1 MSILFL
7 KIFLST
13 FFLTV
18 IFEKL
23 GHTPHLLDH
32 PIKRSAHSYPI
43 PSGGGAVVVIVFL
56 VVATSLFLNDRIP
69 VNEYHAL
76 MGGSLIAVL
85 GFADDVSSL
94 SLWVRLPTQFV
105 AAFWVVYSLGGV
117 PSIDFSFFQ
126 LSNSEILILLGVLAL
141 IWLLNLYNFMDGADG
156 LAGTELIFVTSM
168 SLVFAIIAGDN
179 LVALISAILISSISG
194 FPSVVI
200 LLISGLF
207 IGRSGLGL
215 VEPLDLGQ
223 GLETIVGLLVCL
235 VLFEGGLN
243 LKLPEGNIRNT
254 VLRISLIRLFISLS
268 AGIFIAHWLAGL
280 SWPVAGVYSAIVLA
294 TGPTVVSPLV
304 DQIKL
309 VSPLSEVLKAEGLV
323 LEPIGAVLALLLLE
337 LILGDLHGIKE
348 VFIALMQ
355 RLGGGVLIGI
365 SSGWLLSEILKKI
378 KNETSFGIELQVT
391 LGFIFLVY
399 GICEYI
405 LPESGLPASVAAG
418 FIVGKREII
427 DKERLDNLIGE
438 LAQLAIT
445 VLFPLLA
452 SDVSWGELS
461 PLGWGGI
468 ICVLM
473 LMIIV
478 RPISISLATMGGELD
493 VKQRVFLSWLAPR
506 GIVTAA
512 VASLFSI
519 RLEQAGVL
527 GAGRLQGLVFL
538 TILMTVGI
546 QGLTARP
553 LANFLNL
560 IDKEI

>member
-1 MSILFL
+1 M
-7 KIFLST
+7 T
-13 FFLTV
+13 P
-18 IFEKL
+18 ERL
-23 GHTPHLLDH
+23 GLLWG
-32 PIKRSAHSYPI
+32 I
-43 PSGGGAVVVIVFL
+43 
-56 VVATSLFLNDRIP
+56 T
-69 VNEYHAL
+69 
-76 MGGSLIAVL
+76 
-85 GFADDVSSL
+85 
-94 SLWVRLPTQFV
+94 
-105 AAFWVVYSLGGV
+105 
-117 PSIDFSFFQ
+117 
-126 LSNSEILILLGVLAL
+126 
-141 IWLLNLYNFMDGADG
+141 
-156 LAGTELIFVTSM
+156 
-168 SLVFAIIAGDN
+168 VFAGAC
-179 LVALISAILISSISG
+179 ARLISSISG

-378 KNETSFGIELQVT
+378 KNEASFGIELQVT

>member
-1 MSILFL
+1 M
-7 KIFLST
+7 T
-13 FFLTV
+13 P
-18 IFEKL
+18 ERL
-23 GHTPHLLDH
+23 GLLWG
-32 PIKRSAHSYPI
+32 I
-43 PSGGGAVVVIVFL
+43 
-56 VVATSLFLNDRIP
+56 T
-69 VNEYHAL
+69 
-76 MGGSLIAVL
+76 
-85 GFADDVSSL
+85 
-94 SLWVRLPTQFV
+94 
-105 AAFWVVYSLGGV
+105 
-117 PSIDFSFFQ
+117 
-126 LSNSEILILLGVLAL
+126 
-141 IWLLNLYNFMDGADG
+141 
-156 LAGTELIFVTSM
+156 
-168 SLVFAIIAGDN
+168 VFAGACAR
-179 LVALISAILISSISG
+179 LFSSFTG

-200 LLISGLF
+200 LLLSGLF

-223 GLETIVGLLVCL
+223 GLETIVGLLVSL

-254 VLRISLIRLFISLS
+254 VLKISLVRLFISLS

-280 SWPVAGVYSAIVLA
+280 SWQVAGIYSAIVLA

-304 DQIKL
+304 EQIKL
-309 VSPLSEVLKAEGLV
+309 ASPLSEVLKAEGLL

-337 LILGDLHGIKE
+337 LTLGDLRGIND

-355 RLGGGVLIGI
+355 RLGGGVLIGL
-365 SSGWLLSEILKKI
+365 SAGWLLSEILKKI
-378 KNETSFGIELQVT
+378 KNEASFGIELQVT

-399 GICEYI
+399 GICEYF

-418 FIVGKREII
+418 FIVGKREVI

-452 SDVSWGELS
+452 ADVSWGELS

-468 ICVLM
+468 VCVFM
-473 LMIIV
+473 LMVIV
-478 RPISISLATMGGELD
+478 RPISIWIATIGRDLNLKEKIFLA
-493 VKQRVFLSWLAPR
+493 WLAPR

-519 RLEQAGVL
+519 RLEQAGIL

-546 QGLTARP
+546 QGLSAKP
-553 LANFLNL
+553 LANRLELGQKNNLN
-560 IDKEI
+560 

>member
-1 MSILFL
+1 M
-7 KIFLST
+7 T
-13 FFLTV
+13 P
-18 IFEKL
+18 ERL
-23 GHTPHLLDH
+23 GLLWG
-32 PIKRSAHSYPI
+32 I
-43 PSGGGAVVVIVFL
+43 
-56 VVATSLFLNDRIP
+56 T
-69 VNEYHAL
+69 
-76 MGGSLIAVL
+76 
-85 GFADDVSSL
+85 
-94 SLWVRLPTQFV
+94 
-105 AAFWVVYSLGGV
+105 
-117 PSIDFSFFQ
+117 
-126 LSNSEILILLGVLAL
+126 
-141 IWLLNLYNFMDGADG
+141 
-156 LAGTELIFVTSM
+156 
-168 SLVFAIIAGDN
+168 VFAGACAR
-179 LVALISAILISSISG
+179 LFSSFTG

-200 LLISGLF
+200 LLLSGLF

-254 VLRISLIRLFISLS
+254 VLKISLVRLFISLS

-280 SWPVAGVYSAIVLA
+280 SWQVAGIYSAIVLA

-304 DQIKL
+304 EQIKL
-309 VSPLSEVLKAEGLV
+309 ASPLSEVLKAEGLL

-337 LILGDLHGIKE
+337 LTLGDLRGIND

-355 RLGGGVLIGI
+355 RLGGGVLIGL
-365 SSGWLLSEILKKI
+365 SAGWLLSEILKKI
-378 KNETSFGIELQVT
+378 KNEASFGIELQVT

-399 GICEYI
+399 GICEYF

-418 FIVGKREII
+418 FIVGKREVI

-452 SDVSWGELS
+452 ADVSWGELS
-461 PLGWGGI
+461 PLGWGGVL
-468 ICVLM
+468 CVFM
-473 LMIIV
+473 LMVIV
-478 RPISISLATMGGELD
+478 RPISIWIATMGRELNL
-493 VKQRVFLSWLAPR
+493 KEKVFLAWLAPR

-519 RLEQAGVL
+519 RLEQAGIL

-546 QGLTARP
+546 QGLSAKP
-553 LANFLNL
+553 LVNRLKLGQKNNF
-560 IDKEI
+560 D

>member
-1 MSILFL
+1 M
-7 KIFLST
+7 T
-13 FFLTV
+13 P
-18 IFEKL
+18 ERL
-23 GHTPHLLDH
+23 GLLWG
-32 PIKRSAHSYPI
+32 I
-43 PSGGGAVVVIVFL
+43 
-56 VVATSLFLNDRIP
+56 T
-69 VNEYHAL
+69 
-76 MGGSLIAVL
+76 
-85 GFADDVSSL
+85 
-94 SLWVRLPTQFV
+94 
-105 AAFWVVYSLGGV
+105 
-117 PSIDFSFFQ
+117 
-126 LSNSEILILLGVLAL
+126 
-141 IWLLNLYNFMDGADG
+141 
-156 LAGTELIFVTSM
+156 
-168 SLVFAIIAGDN
+168 VFAGACAR
-179 LVALISAILISSISG
+179 LFSSFTG

-200 LLISGLF
+200 LLLSGLF

-254 VLRISLIRLFISLS
+254 VLKISLVRLFISLS

-280 SWPVAGVYSAIVLA
+280 SWQVGGIYSAIVLA

-304 DQIKL
+304 EQIKL
-309 VSPLSEVLKAEGLV
+309 ASPLSEVLKAEGLL

-337 LILGDLHGIKE
+337 LTLGDLRGIND
-348 VFIALMQ
+348 VFVALMQ
-355 RLGGGVLIGI
+355 RLGGGVLIGL
-365 SSGWLLSEILKKI
+365 SAGWLLSEILKKI
-378 KNETSFGIELQVT
+378 KNEASFGIELQVT

-399 GICEYI
+399 GICEYF

-418 FIVGKREII
+418 FIVGKREVI

-452 SDVSWGELS
+452 ADVSWGELS
-461 PLGWGGI
+461 PLGWGGVV
-468 ICVLM
+468 CVFM
-473 LMIIV
+473 LMVIV
-478 RPISISLATMGGELD
+478 RPISIGIATMGRELNL
-493 VKQRVFLSWLAPR
+493 KEKIFLAWLAPR

-519 RLEQAGVL
+519 RLEQAGIL

-546 QGLTARP
+546 QGLSAKP
-553 LANFLNL
+553 LANKLGLDQKNNL
-560 IDKEI
+560 D

>member
-1 MSILFL
+1 M
-7 KIFLST
+7 T
-13 FFLTV
+13 P
-18 IFEKL
+18 ERL
-23 GHTPHLLDH
+23 GLLWG
-32 PIKRSAHSYPI
+32 I
-43 PSGGGAVVVIVFL
+43 
-56 VVATSLFLNDRIP
+56 T
-69 VNEYHAL
+69 
-76 MGGSLIAVL
+76 
-85 GFADDVSSL
+85 
-94 SLWVRLPTQFV
+94 
-105 AAFWVVYSLGGV
+105 
-117 PSIDFSFFQ
+117 
-126 LSNSEILILLGVLAL
+126 
-141 IWLLNLYNFMDGADG
+141 
-156 LAGTELIFVTSM
+156 
-168 SLVFAIIAGDN
+168 VFAGAC
-179 LVALISAILISSISG
+179 ARLISSVSG

-560 IDKEI
+560 INKEI

>member
-1 MSILFL
+1 MTPERLGLLWGITVFAGACARLF
-7 KIFLST
+7 
-13 FFLTV
+13 
-18 IFEKL
+18 
-23 GHTPHLLDH
+23 
-32 PIKRSAHSYPI
+32 
-43 PSGGGAVVVIVFL
+43 
-56 VVATSLFLNDRIP
+56 
-69 VNEYHAL
+69 
-76 MGGSLIAVL
+76 
-85 GFADDVSSL
+85 SSL
-94 SLWVRLPTQFV
+94 T
-105 AAFWVVYSLGGV
+105 
-117 PSIDFSFFQ
+117 
-126 LSNSEILILLGVLAL
+126 
-141 IWLLNLYNFMDGADG
+141 
-156 LAGTELIFVTSM
+156 
-168 SLVFAIIAGDN
+168 
-179 LVALISAILISSISG
+179 G

-200 LLISGLF
+200 LLLSGLL
-207 IGRSGLGL
+207 IGRSGFGL

-254 VLRISLIRLFISLS
+254 VLKISLVSLFISLS

-280 SWPVAGVYSAIVLA
+280 SWQVAGIYSAIVLA

-304 DQIKL
+304 EQIKL
-309 VSPLSEVLKAEGLV
+309 ASPVSEVLKAEGLL

-337 LILGDLHGIKE
+337 LTLGDLHGIND

-355 RLGGGVLIGI
+355 RLGGGVLIGL
-365 SSGWLLSEILKKI
+365 STGWLLSEILKKI
-378 KNETSFGIELQVT
+378 KNEASFGIELQVT

-399 GICEYI
+399 GICEYF
-405 LPESGLPASVAAG
+405 LPESGLPASVSAG

-452 SDVSWGELS
+452 ADVSWSELS

-468 ICVLM
+468 ICVFM
-473 LMIIV
+473 LMVIV
-478 RPISISLATMGGELD
+478 RPISISIATLGKELNLKEKIFLA
-493 VKQRVFLSWLAPR
+493 WLAPR

-519 RLEQAGVL
+519 RLEQAGIL

-538 TILMTVGI
+538 TILMTVGL
-546 QGLTARP
+546 QGLSAKP
-553 LANFLNL
+553 LASRLKLEQN
-560 IDKEI
+560 K

>member
-1 MSILFL
+1 M
-7 KIFLST
+7 T
-13 FFLTV
+13 P
-18 IFEKL
+18 ERL
-23 GHTPHLLDH
+23 GLLWG
-32 PIKRSAHSYPI
+32 I
-43 PSGGGAVVVIVFL
+43 
-56 VVATSLFLNDRIP
+56 T
-69 VNEYHAL
+69 
-76 MGGSLIAVL
+76 
-85 GFADDVSSL
+85 
-94 SLWVRLPTQFV
+94 
-105 AAFWVVYSLGGV
+105 
-117 PSIDFSFFQ
+117 
-126 LSNSEILILLGVLAL
+126 
-141 IWLLNLYNFMDGADG
+141 
-156 LAGTELIFVTSM
+156 
-168 SLVFAIIAGDN
+168 VFAGACAR
-179 LVALISAILISSISG
+179 LFSSFTG

-200 LLISGLF
+200 LLLSGLF

-254 VLRISLIRLFISLS
+254 VLKISLVRLFISLS

-280 SWPVAGVYSAIVLA
+280 SWQVAGIYSAIVLA

-304 DQIKL
+304 EQIKL
-309 VSPLSEVLKAEGLV
+309 ASPLSEVLKAEGLL

-337 LILGDLHGIKE
+337 LTLGDLRGIND

-355 RLGGGVLIGI
+355 RLGGGVLIGL
-365 SSGWLLSEILKKI
+365 SAGWLLSEILKKI
-378 KNETSFGIELQVT
+378 KNEASFGIELQVT

-399 GICEYI
+399 GICEYF

-418 FIVGKREII
+418 FIVGKREVI
-427 DKERLDNLIGE
+427 DKERLDNLICE

-452 SDVSWGELS
+452 ADVSWGELS
-461 PLGWGGI
+461 PLGWGGVV
-468 ICVLM
+468 CVFM
-473 LMIIV
+473 LMVIV
-478 RPISISLATMGGELD
+478 RPISIWIATIGRELNLKEKIFLA
-493 VKQRVFLSWLAPR
+493 WLAPR

-519 RLEQAGVL
+519 RLEQAGIL

-546 QGLTARP
+546 QGLSAKP
-553 LANFLNL
+553 LVNKLELGQKNNF
-560 IDKEI
+560 D

>member
-1 MSILFL
+1 M
-7 KIFLST
+7 T
-13 FFLTV
+13 P
-18 IFEKL
+18 ERL
-23 GHTPHLLDH
+23 GLLWG
-32 PIKRSAHSYPI
+32 I
-43 PSGGGAVVVIVFL
+43 
-56 VVATSLFLNDRIP
+56 T
-69 VNEYHAL
+69 
-76 MGGSLIAVL
+76 
-85 GFADDVSSL
+85 
-94 SLWVRLPTQFV
+94 
-105 AAFWVVYSLGGV
+105 
-117 PSIDFSFFQ
+117 
-126 LSNSEILILLGVLAL
+126 
-141 IWLLNLYNFMDGADG
+141 
-156 LAGTELIFVTSM
+156 
-168 SLVFAIIAGDN
+168 VFAGACAR
-179 LVALISAILISSISG
+179 LFSSFTG

-200 LLISGLF
+200 LLLSGLL

-254 VLRISLIRLFISLS
+254 VLKISLVRLFISLS

-280 SWPVAGVYSAIVLA
+280 SWQVAGIYSAIVLA

-304 DQIKL
+304 EQIKL
-309 VSPLSEVLKAEGLV
+309 ASPLSEVLKAEGLL

-337 LILGDLHGIKE
+337 LTLGDLRGIND

-355 RLGGGVLIGI
+355 RLGGGVLIGL
-365 SSGWLLSEILKKI
+365 SAGWLLSEILKKI
-378 KNETSFGIELQVT
+378 KNEASFGIELQVT

-399 GICEYI
+399 GICEYF

-418 FIVGKREII
+418 FIVGKREVI

-452 SDVSWGELS
+452 ADVSWGELS
-461 PLGWGGI
+461 PLGWGGVV
-468 ICVLM
+468 CVFM

-478 RPISISLATMGGELD
+478 RPISIWIATMGRDLNLKE
-493 VKQRVFLSWLAPR
+493 KIFLAWLAPR

-519 RLEQAGVL
+519 RLEQAGIL

-546 QGLTARP
+546 QGLSAKP
-553 LANFLNL
+553 LVNRLKLGQKNNF
-560 IDKEI
+560 D

>member
-1 MSILFL
+1 M
-7 KIFLST
+7 T
-13 FFLTV
+13 P
-18 IFEKL
+18 ERL
-23 GHTPHLLDH
+23 GLLWG
-32 PIKRSAHSYPI
+32 I
-43 PSGGGAVVVIVFL
+43 
-56 VVATSLFLNDRIP
+56 T
-69 VNEYHAL
+69 
-76 MGGSLIAVL
+76 
-85 GFADDVSSL
+85 
-94 SLWVRLPTQFV
+94 
-105 AAFWVVYSLGGV
+105 
-117 PSIDFSFFQ
+117 
-126 LSNSEILILLGVLAL
+126 
-141 IWLLNLYNFMDGADG
+141 
-156 LAGTELIFVTSM
+156 
-168 SLVFAIIAGDN
+168 VFAGACAR
-179 LVALISAILISSISG
+179 LFSSFTG

-200 LLISGLF
+200 LLLSGLF

-254 VLRISLIRLFISLS
+254 VLKISLVRLFISLS

-280 SWPVAGVYSAIVLA
+280 SWQVSGIYSAIVLA

-304 DQIKL
+304 EQIKL
-309 VSPLSEVLKAEGLV
+309 ASPLSEVLKAEGLL

-337 LILGDLHGIKE
+337 LTLGDLRGIND

-355 RLGGGVLIGI
+355 RLGGGVLIGL

-378 KNETSFGIELQVT
+378 KNEASFGIELQVT

-399 GICEYI
+399 GICEYL

-418 FIVGKREII
+418 FIVGKREVI
-427 DKERLDNLIGE
+427 DKDRLDNLIGE

-452 SDVSWGELS
+452 ADVSWGELS
-461 PLGWGGI
+461 PLGWGGV
-468 ICVLM
+468 ICVFM
-473 LMIIV
+473 LMVIV
-478 RPISISLATMGGELD
+478 RPISIWIATIGRDLNLKEKIFLA
-493 VKQRVFLSWLAPR
+493 WLAPR

-519 RLEQAGVL
+519 RLEQAGIL

-546 QGLTARP
+546 QGLSAKP
-553 LANFLNL
+553 LANRLELGQKNNL
-560 IDKEI
+560 D

>member
-1 MSILFL
+1 M
-7 KIFLST
+7 T
-13 FFLTV
+13 P
-18 IFEKL
+18 ERL
-23 GHTPHLLDH
+23 GLLWG
-32 PIKRSAHSYPI
+32 I
-43 PSGGGAVVVIVFL
+43 
-56 VVATSLFLNDRIP
+56 T
-69 VNEYHAL
+69 
-76 MGGSLIAVL
+76 
-85 GFADDVSSL
+85 
-94 SLWVRLPTQFV
+94 
-105 AAFWVVYSLGGV
+105 
-117 PSIDFSFFQ
+117 
-126 LSNSEILILLGVLAL
+126 
-141 IWLLNLYNFMDGADG
+141 
-156 LAGTELIFVTSM
+156 
-168 SLVFAIIAGDN
+168 VFAGAC
-179 LVALISAILISSISG
+179 ARLISSVSG

-391 LGFIFLVY
+391 LGVIFLVY

-473 LMIIV
+473 LMLIV

-493 VKQRVFLSWLAPR
+493 LKQRLFLSWLAPR

-553 LANFLNL
+553 LENFLNL

>member
-1 MSILFL
+1 M
-7 KIFLST
+7 T
-13 FFLTV
+13 P
-18 IFEKL
+18 ERL
-23 GHTPHLLDH
+23 GLLWG
-32 PIKRSAHSYPI
+32 I
-43 PSGGGAVVVIVFL
+43 
-56 VVATSLFLNDRIP
+56 T
-69 VNEYHAL
+69 
-76 MGGSLIAVL
+76 
-85 GFADDVSSL
+85 
-94 SLWVRLPTQFV
+94 
-105 AAFWVVYSLGGV
+105 
-117 PSIDFSFFQ
+117 
-126 LSNSEILILLGVLAL
+126 
-141 IWLLNLYNFMDGADG
+141 
-156 LAGTELIFVTSM
+156 
-168 SLVFAIIAGDN
+168 VFAGACAR
-179 LVALISAILISSISG
+179 LFSSFTG

-200 LLISGLF
+200 LLLSGLF

-254 VLRISLIRLFISLS
+254 VLKISLVRLFISLS

-280 SWPVAGVYSAIVLA
+280 SWQVAGIYSAIVLA

-304 DQIKL
+304 EQIKL
-309 VSPLSEVLKAEGLV
+309 ASPLSEVLKAEGLL

-337 LILGDLHGIKE
+337 LTLGDLRGIKD
-348 VFIALMQ
+348 VFVALMQ
-355 RLGGGVLIGI
+355 RLGGGVLIGL
-365 SSGWLLSEILKKI
+365 SAGWLLSEILKKI
-378 KNETSFGIELQVT
+378 KNEASFGIELQVT

-399 GICEYI
+399 GICEYF

-418 FIVGKREII
+418 FIVGKREVI

-452 SDVSWGELS
+452 ADVSWGELS
-461 PLGWGGI
+461 PLGWGGVV
-468 ICVLM
+468 CVFM
-473 LMIIV
+473 LMVIV
-478 RPISISLATMGGELD
+478 RPISIWIATMGRDLNLKE
-493 VKQRVFLSWLAPR
+493 KIFLAWLAPR

-519 RLEQAGVL
+519 RLEQAGIL

-546 QGLTARP
+546 QGLSAKP
-553 LANFLNL
+553 LVNRLELGQKNNF
-560 IDKEI
+560 D

>member
-1 MSILFL
+1 M
-7 KIFLST
+7 T
-13 FFLTV
+13 P
-18 IFEKL
+18 ERL
-23 GHTPHLLDH
+23 GLLWG
-32 PIKRSAHSYPI
+32 I
-43 PSGGGAVVVIVFL
+43 
-56 VVATSLFLNDRIP
+56 T
-69 VNEYHAL
+69 
-76 MGGSLIAVL
+76 
-85 GFADDVSSL
+85 
-94 SLWVRLPTQFV
+94 
-105 AAFWVVYSLGGV
+105 
-117 PSIDFSFFQ
+117 
-126 LSNSEILILLGVLAL
+126 
-141 IWLLNLYNFMDGADG
+141 
-156 LAGTELIFVTSM
+156 
-168 SLVFAIIAGDN
+168 VFAGACAR
-179 LVALISAILISSISG
+179 LLSSFTG

-200 LLISGLF
+200 LLLSGLL

-254 VLRISLIRLFISLS
+254 VLKISLVRLFISLS

-280 SWPVAGVYSAIVLA
+280 SWQVAGIYSAIVLA

-304 DQIKL
+304 EQIKL
-309 VSPLSEVLKAEGLV
+309 ASPLSEVLKAEGLL

-337 LILGDLHGIKE
+337 LTLGDLRGIND

-355 RLGGGVLIGI
+355 RLGGGVLIGL
-365 SSGWLLSEILKKI
+365 SAGWLLSEILKKI
-378 KNETSFGIELQVT
+378 KNEASFGIELQVT

-399 GICEYI
+399 GICEYF

-418 FIVGKREII
+418 FIVGKREVI

-452 SDVSWGELS
+452 ADVSWGELS
-461 PLGWGGI
+461 PLGWGGVV
-468 ICVLM
+468 CVFM
-473 LMIIV
+473 LMVIV
-478 RPISISLATMGGELD
+478 RPISIWIATMGRDLNFKE
-493 VKQRVFLSWLAPR
+493 KIFLAWLAPR

-519 RLEQAGVL
+519 RLEQAGIL

-546 QGLTARP
+546 QGLSAKP
-553 LANFLNL
+553 LVNRLKLGQKNNF
-560 IDKEI
+560 D

>member
-1 MSILFL
+1 M
-7 KIFLST
+7 T
-13 FFLTV
+13 P
-18 IFEKL
+18 ERL
-23 GHTPHLLDH
+23 GLLWG
-32 PIKRSAHSYPI
+32 I
-43 PSGGGAVVVIVFL
+43 
-56 VVATSLFLNDRIP
+56 T
-69 VNEYHAL
+69 
-76 MGGSLIAVL
+76 
-85 GFADDVSSL
+85 
-94 SLWVRLPTQFV
+94 
-105 AAFWVVYSLGGV
+105 
-117 PSIDFSFFQ
+117 
-126 LSNSEILILLGVLAL
+126 
-141 IWLLNLYNFMDGADG
+141 
-156 LAGTELIFVTSM
+156 
-168 SLVFAIIAGDN
+168 VFAGACAR
-179 LVALISAILISSISG
+179 LLSSFTG

-200 LLISGLF
+200 LLLSGLL

-254 VLRISLIRLFISLS
+254 VLKISLVRLFISLS

-280 SWPVAGVYSAIVLA
+280 SWQVAGIYSAIVLA

-304 DQIKL
+304 EQIKL
-309 VSPLSEVLKAEGLV
+309 ASPLSEVLKAEGLL

-337 LILGDLHGIKE
+337 LTLGDLRGIND

-355 RLGGGVLIGI
+355 RLGGGVLIGL
-365 SSGWLLSEILKKI
+365 SAGWLLSEILKKI
-378 KNETSFGIELQVT
+378 KNEASFGIELQVT

-399 GICEYI
+399 GICEYF

-418 FIVGKREII
+418 FIVGKREVI

-452 SDVSWGELS
+452 ADVSWGELS
-461 PLGWGGI
+461 PLGWGGVV
-468 ICVLM
+468 CVFM
-473 LMIIV
+473 LMVIV
-478 RPISISLATMGGELD
+478 RPISIWIATMGRDLNLKE
-493 VKQRVFLSWLAPR
+493 KIFLAWLAPR

-519 RLEQAGVL
+519 RLEQAGIL

-546 QGLTARP
+546 QGLSAKP
-553 LANFLNL
+553 LANRLGLDQINNL
-560 IDKEI
+560 D

>member
-1 MSILFL
+1 M
-7 KIFLST
+7 T
-13 FFLTV
+13 P
-18 IFEKL
+18 ERL
-23 GHTPHLLDH
+23 GLLWG
-32 PIKRSAHSYPI
+32 I
-43 PSGGGAVVVIVFL
+43 
-56 VVATSLFLNDRIP
+56 T
-69 VNEYHAL
+69 
-76 MGGSLIAVL
+76 
-85 GFADDVSSL
+85 
-94 SLWVRLPTQFV
+94 
-105 AAFWVVYSLGGV
+105 
-117 PSIDFSFFQ
+117 
-126 LSNSEILILLGVLAL
+126 
-141 IWLLNLYNFMDGADG
+141 
-156 LAGTELIFVTSM
+156 
-168 SLVFAIIAGDN
+168 VFAGAFAR
-179 LVALISAILISSISG
+179 LFSSFTG

-200 LLISGLF
+200 LLLSGLF

-254 VLRISLIRLFISLS
+254 VLKISLVRLFISLS

-280 SWPVAGVYSAIVLA
+280 SWQVAGIYSAIVLA

-304 DQIKL
+304 EQIKL
-309 VSPLSEVLKAEGLV
+309 ASPLSEVLKAEGLL

-337 LILGDLHGIKE
+337 LTLGDLRGIND

-355 RLGGGVLIGI
+355 RLGGGVLIGL
-365 SSGWLLSEILKKI
+365 SAGWLLSEILKKI
-378 KNETSFGIELQVT
+378 KNEASFGIELQVT

-399 GICEYI
+399 GICEYF

-418 FIVGKREII
+418 FIVGKREVI

-452 SDVSWGELS
+452 ADVSWGELS
-461 PLGWGGI
+461 PLGWGGVV
-468 ICVLM
+468 CVFM
-473 LMIIV
+473 LMIVV
-478 RPISISLATMGGELD
+478 RPISIWIATMGRELNL
-493 VKQRVFLSWLAPR
+493 KEKIFLAWLAPR

-519 RLEQAGVL
+519 RLEQAGIL

-546 QGLTARP
+546 QGLSAKP
-553 LANFLNL
+553 LANRLELGQKNNL
-560 IDKEI
+560 D

>member
-1 MSILFL
+1 M
-7 KIFLST
+7 T
-13 FFLTV
+13 P
-18 IFEKL
+18 ERL
-23 GHTPHLLDH
+23 GLLWG
-32 PIKRSAHSYPI
+32 I
-43 PSGGGAVVVIVFL
+43 
-56 VVATSLFLNDRIP
+56 T
-69 VNEYHAL
+69 
-76 MGGSLIAVL
+76 
-85 GFADDVSSL
+85 
-94 SLWVRLPTQFV
+94 
-105 AAFWVVYSLGGV
+105 
-117 PSIDFSFFQ
+117 
-126 LSNSEILILLGVLAL
+126 
-141 IWLLNLYNFMDGADG
+141 
-156 LAGTELIFVTSM
+156 
-168 SLVFAIIAGDN
+168 VFAGACAR
-179 LVALISAILISSISG
+179 LFSSFTG

-200 LLISGLF
+200 LLLSGLF

-254 VLRISLIRLFISLS
+254 VLKISLVRLFISLS

-280 SWPVAGVYSAIVLA
+280 SWQVGGIYSAIVLA

-304 DQIKL
+304 EQIKL
-309 VSPLSEVLKAEGLV
+309 ASPLSEVLKAEGLL

-337 LILGDLHGIKE
+337 LTLGDLRGIND
-348 VFIALMQ
+348 VFVALMQ
-355 RLGGGVLIGI
+355 RLGGGVLIGL
-365 SSGWLLSEILKKI
+365 SAGWLLSEILKKI
-378 KNETSFGIELQVT
+378 KNEASFGIELQVT

-399 GICEYI
+399 GICEYF

-418 FIVGKREII
+418 FFVGKREVI

-452 SDVSWGELS
+452 ADVSWGELS
-461 PLGWGGI
+461 PLGWGGVV
-468 ICVLM
+468 CVFM
-473 LMIIV
+473 LMVIV
-478 RPISISLATMGGELD
+478 RPISIGIATMGRELNL
-493 VKQRVFLSWLAPR
+493 KEKIFLAWLAPR

-519 RLEQAGVL
+519 RLEQAGIL

-546 QGLTARP
+546 QGLSAKP
-553 LANFLNL
+553 LANRLGLDQKNNL
-560 IDKEI
+560 D

>member
-1 MSILFL
+1 M
-7 KIFLST
+7 T
-13 FFLTV
+13 P
-18 IFEKL
+18 ERL
-23 GHTPHLLDH
+23 GLLWG
-32 PIKRSAHSYPI
+32 I
-43 PSGGGAVVVIVFL
+43 
-56 VVATSLFLNDRIP
+56 T
-69 VNEYHAL
+69 
-76 MGGSLIAVL
+76 
-85 GFADDVSSL
+85 
-94 SLWVRLPTQFV
+94 
-105 AAFWVVYSLGGV
+105 
-117 PSIDFSFFQ
+117 
-126 LSNSEILILLGVLAL
+126 
-141 IWLLNLYNFMDGADG
+141 
-156 LAGTELIFVTSM
+156 
-168 SLVFAIIAGDN
+168 VFAGACAR
-179 LVALISAILISSISG
+179 LFSSFTG

-200 LLISGLF
+200 LLLSGLF

-254 VLRISLIRLFISLS
+254 VLKISLVRLFISLS

-280 SWPVAGVYSAIVLA
+280 SWQVAGIYSAIVLA

-304 DQIKL
+304 EQIKL
-309 VSPLSEVLKAEGLV
+309 ASPLSEVLKAEGLL

-337 LILGDLHGIKE
+337 LTLGDLRGIKD
-348 VFIALMQ
+348 VFVALMQ
-355 RLGGGVLIGI
+355 RLGGGVLIGL
-365 SSGWLLSEILKKI
+365 SAGWLLSEILKKI
-378 KNETSFGIELQVT
+378 KNEASFGIELQVT

-399 GICEYI
+399 GICEYF

-418 FIVGKREII
+418 FIVGKREVI
-427 DKERLDNLIGE
+427 DRERLDNLIGE

-452 SDVSWGELS
+452 ADVSWGELS
-461 PLGWGGI
+461 PLGWGGVV
-468 ICVLM
+468 CVFT

-478 RPISISLATMGGELD
+478 RPISITIATIGRDLNLKEKIFLA
-493 VKQRVFLSWLAPR
+493 WLAPR

-519 RLEQAGVL
+519 RLEQAGIL

-546 QGLTARP
+546 QGLSAKP
-553 LANFLNL
+553 LANRLELGQKNNL
-560 IDKEI
+560 D

>member
-1 MSILFL
+1 M
-7 KIFLST
+7 T
-13 FFLTV
+13 P
-18 IFEKL
+18 ERL
-23 GHTPHLLDH
+23 GLLWG
-32 PIKRSAHSYPI
+32 I
-43 PSGGGAVVVIVFL
+43 
-56 VVATSLFLNDRIP
+56 T
-69 VNEYHAL
+69 
-76 MGGSLIAVL
+76 
-85 GFADDVSSL
+85 
-94 SLWVRLPTQFV
+94 
-105 AAFWVVYSLGGV
+105 
-117 PSIDFSFFQ
+117 
-126 LSNSEILILLGVLAL
+126 
-141 IWLLNLYNFMDGADG
+141 
-156 LAGTELIFVTSM
+156 
-168 SLVFAIIAGDN
+168 VFAGACAR
-179 LVALISAILISSISG
+179 LFSSFTG

-200 LLISGLF
+200 LLLSGLL

-254 VLRISLIRLFISLS
+254 VLKISLVRLFISLS

-280 SWPVAGVYSAIVLA
+280 SWQVAGIYSAIVLA

-304 DQIKL
+304 EQIKL
-309 VSPLSEVLKAEGLV
+309 ASPLSEVLKAEGLL

-337 LILGDLHGIKE
+337 LTLGDLRGIND

-355 RLGGGVLIGI
+355 RLGGGVLIGL
-365 SSGWLLSEILKKI
+365 SAGWLLSEILKKI
-378 KNETSFGIELQVT
+378 KNEASFGIELQVT

-399 GICEYI
+399 GICEYF

-418 FIVGKREII
+418 FIVGKREVI

-452 SDVSWGELS
+452 ADVSWGELS
-461 PLGWGGI
+461 PLGWGGVV
-468 ICVLM
+468 CVFM
-473 LMIIV
+473 LMVIV
-478 RPISISLATMGGELD
+478 RPISIWIATMGRDLNLKE
-493 VKQRVFLSWLAPR
+493 KIFLAWLAPR

-519 RLEQAGVL
+519 RLEQAGIL

-546 QGLTARP
+546 QGLSAKP
-553 LANFLNL
+553 LANRLELGQKNNF
-560 IDKEI
+560 D

>member
-1 MSILFL
+1 M
-7 KIFLST
+7 T
-13 FFLTV
+13 P
-18 IFEKL
+18 ERL
-23 GHTPHLLDH
+23 GLLWG
-32 PIKRSAHSYPI
+32 I
-43 PSGGGAVVVIVFL
+43 
-56 VVATSLFLNDRIP
+56 T
-69 VNEYHAL
+69 
-76 MGGSLIAVL
+76 
-85 GFADDVSSL
+85 
-94 SLWVRLPTQFV
+94 
-105 AAFWVVYSLGGV
+105 
-117 PSIDFSFFQ
+117 
-126 LSNSEILILLGVLAL
+126 
-141 IWLLNLYNFMDGADG
+141 
-156 LAGTELIFVTSM
+156 
-168 SLVFAIIAGDN
+168 VFAGACAR
-179 LVALISAILISSISG
+179 LFSSFTG

-200 LLISGLF
+200 LLLSGLF

-254 VLRISLIRLFISLS
+254 VLKIALVRLFISLS

-280 SWPVAGVYSAIVLA
+280 SWQVAGIYSAIVLA

-304 DQIKL
+304 EQIKL
-309 VSPLSEVLKAEGLV
+309 VSPLSEVLKAEGLL

-337 LILGDLHGIKE
+337 LTLGDLRGIND

-355 RLGGGVLIGI
+355 RLGGGVLIGL
-365 SSGWLLSEILKKI
+365 SAGWLLSEILKKI
-378 KNETSFGIELQVT
+378 KNEASFGIELQVT

-399 GICEYI
+399 GICEYF

-418 FIVGKREII
+418 FIVGKREVI

-452 SDVSWGELS
+452 ADVSWGELS
-461 PLGWGGI
+461 PLGWGGVV
-468 ICVLM
+468 CVFM
-473 LMIIV
+473 LMVIV
-478 RPISISLATMGGELD
+478 RPISIWIATIGRDLNLKEKIFLA
-493 VKQRVFLSWLAPR
+493 WLAPR

-519 RLEQAGVL
+519 RLEQAGIL

-546 QGLTARP
+546 QGLSAKP
-553 LANFLNL
+553 LANRLELGQKNNF
-560 IDKEI
+560 D

>member
-1 MSILFL
+1 M
-7 KIFLST
+7 T
-13 FFLTV
+13 P
-18 IFEKL
+18 ERL
-23 GHTPHLLDH
+23 GLLWG
-32 PIKRSAHSYPI
+32 I
-43 PSGGGAVVVIVFL
+43 
-56 VVATSLFLNDRIP
+56 T
-69 VNEYHAL
+69 
-76 MGGSLIAVL
+76 
-85 GFADDVSSL
+85 
-94 SLWVRLPTQFV
+94 
-105 AAFWVVYSLGGV
+105 
-117 PSIDFSFFQ
+117 
-126 LSNSEILILLGVLAL
+126 
-141 IWLLNLYNFMDGADG
+141 
-156 LAGTELIFVTSM
+156 
-168 SLVFAIIAGDN
+168 VFAGAC
-179 LVALISAILISSISG
+179 ARLISSFSG
-194 FPSVVI
+194 FPTVVI
-200 LLISGLF
+200 LLLSGLF

-254 VLRISLIRLFISLS
+254 ILKISLIRLFISLGG
-268 AGIFIAHWLAGL
+268 GIFIAHWLAGL

-309 VSPLSEVLKAEGLV
+309 ASPLSEVLKAEGLV

-337 LILGDLHGIKE
+337 FILGDLHGIKE

-355 RLGGGVLIGI
+355 RLGGGVLIGLT
-365 SSGWLLSEILKKI
+365 SGWLLTEILKKL
-378 KNETSFGIELQVT
+378 KNEASFGIELQVT
-391 LGFIFLVY
+391 LGLIFLVY
-399 GICEYI
+399 GICEYF

-427 DKERLDNLIGE
+427 DKEKLDNLIGE

-452 SDVSWGELS
+452 ADVSWGELS

-468 ICVLM
+468 VCVFM
-473 LMIIV
+473 MMVIV
-478 RPISISLATMGGELD
+478 RPISISIATMGRELE
-493 VKQRVFLSWLAPR
+493 VKERIFLAWLAPR

-553 LANFLNL
+553 LANLLNL
-560 IDKEI
+560 IEKKT